1 MATVDAD
8 FLIRLA
14 ANRSASTDAG
24 TAKEAHAF
32 DYLKTY
38 AASSSLQVW
47 SAAASLSSSA
57 TKDYDLQGLTQQ
69 DADGNTVRSS
79 VSFSKVRALAI
90 RNTKPGTGGTL
101 KAGAAAADPWVG
113 DDTPFPASSDVASIP
128 RSAALVWISPDGG
141 AVSSSSKVIRL
152 EASSAQSFEI
162 LIVGES

>member
-32 DYLKTY
+32 DYLQTY

-47 SAAASLSSSA
+47 SAAASLSSSG

-69 DADGNTVRSS
+69 DADGNTVRGSI
-79 VSFSKVRALAI
+79 SFS
-90 RNTKPGTGGTL
+90 KPGTGGTL
-101 KAGAAAADPWVG
+101 KAGAAASDPWVG
-113 DDTPFPASSDVASIP
+113 NDTPFPASTDVASIP

-141 AVSSSSKVIRL
+141 AVSSSAKVLRL